1 MKTLR
6 IFAAILSLLL
16 LFSSCSVESART
28 SSELK
33 ELEITVYRNGKE
45 SLDENSEQLAYTTY
59 GEVRISAADQEHYP
73 ALYDALMKFNG
84 AVAENS
90 REIYEELLQSA
101 HDMLSEPEFSTPLPY
116 YSSEELYICRA
127 DETIVSVLS
136 YIDYYLGGAHGY
148 HYCYGTT
155 FDTKTGKTLAP
166 SDVVIEPEKLPK
178 LIKAELL
185 KHYRERLMVDMDSL
199 DELLSDYDS
208 LSWSF
213 EPDGI
218 TFYFDPYALA
228 SYADGIL
235 FARLPESI
243 IKPEYRADGADC
255 AVFSEGIA
263 FRCNDLKDD
272 IFVSYD
278 GEYEED
284 LTSINIHIGDYKY
297 SEKISAKNAFETYIR
312 TEDGKC
318 FLVIELVLEDN
329 TSEMR
334 IYSIDGGVRF
344 IRKINNGAVE
354 LLFDGRPVLRN
365 NIKDFTKL
373 IEE

>member
-1 MKTLR
+1 M
-6 IFAAILSLLL
+6 
-16 LFSSCSVESART
+16 
-28 SSELK
+28 
-33 ELEITVYRNGKE
+33 
-45 SLDENSEQLAYTTY
+45 
-59 GEVRISAADQEHYP
+59 
-73 ALYDALMKFNG
+73 
-84 AVAENS
+84 
-90 REIYEELLQSA
+90 
-101 HDMLSEPEFSTPLPY
+101 
-116 YSSEELYICRA
+116 
-127 DETIVSVLS
+127 
-136 YIDYYLGGAHGY
+136 
-148 HYCYGTT
+148 
-155 FDTKTGKTLAP
+155 
-166 SDVVIEPEKLPK
+166 
-178 LIKAELL
+178 
-185 KHYRERLMVDMDSL
+185 
-199 DELLSDYDS
+199 
-208 LSWSF
+208 
-213 EPDGI
+213 
-218 TFYFDPYALA
+218 
-228 SYADGIL
+228 
-235 FARLPESI
+235 
-243 IKPEYRADGADC
+243 
-255 AVFSEGIA
+255 
-263 FRCNDLKDD
+263 KDD